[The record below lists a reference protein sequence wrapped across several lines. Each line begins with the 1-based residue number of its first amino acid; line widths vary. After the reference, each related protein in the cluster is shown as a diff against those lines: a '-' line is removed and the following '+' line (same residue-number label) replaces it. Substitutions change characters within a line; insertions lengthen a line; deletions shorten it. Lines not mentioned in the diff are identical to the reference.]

1 MGQAEEEYFN
11 VPSVKYQPHGHLL
24 LATEE
29 DMAKLSA
36 AHQVQKA
43 VGAQTALISKVIAGP
58 VFPAGQSFRSGSASI
73 GTFPAGTIVPGPDL
87 GHGQEI

>member
-1 MGQAEEEYFN
+1 LAQAEEEYFN

-43 VGAQTALISKVIAGP
+43 VGAQTALISKVIIDS
-58 VFPAGQSFRSGSASI
+58 VFPAGQSFRFGYTSI
-73 GTFPAGTIVPGPDL
+73 GTFSAGAGTIVPGPDT
-87 GHGQEI
+87 GHG